1 MNVVQACEA
10 YNNTIAAVSL
20 DGQWLTVKTLKA
32 PDKIIEAASPHGY
45 YPTHTQTQTS
55 RGTTPN
61 TPSPSASGN
70 TQTSQHPVPT
80 ILGCKFKYKRSGHQ
94 ATNRHPTQHD
104 FEL

>member
-45 YPTHTQTQTS
+45 YPTHTDTDLT
-55 RGTTPN
+55 GDYPEY
-61 TPSPSASGN
+61 
-70 TQTSQHPVPT
+70 T
-80 ILGCKFKYKRSGHQ
+80 ITLCKR
-94 ATNRHPTQHD
+94 
-104 FEL
+104 